1 MITFGIDPGSQ
12 KTGYGVIRVEGSSYQ
27 CLDAKV
33 LRVEE
38 GAPLHERLKEIYERL
53 TKALE
58 EHNPDR
64 VFLESIF
71 HQKNAQSALVL
82 GQARGV
88 ALLAASMRN
97 VPVGEISPAEVK
109 KAVTGRG
116 NADKNQVQE
125 MVRILLGLQKRVAQ
139 DASDALAIAIA
150 GASRVRFDEAIE
162 RGLKLQDQT
171 R

>member
-12 KTGYGVIRVEGSSYQ
+12 KTGYGVIRVEGSSYR

-33 LRVEE
+33 IRVED
-38 GAPLHERLKEIYERL
+38 GAPLHERLKTIFERL
-53 TKALE
+53 TLALE
-58 EHNPDR
+58 EHKPDR
-64 VFLESIF
+64 IFLESIF
-71 HQKNAQSALVL
+71 HHRSAQSAIVL

-88 ALLAASMRN
+88 ALLAAGMRGS
-97 VPVGEISPAEVK
+97 PVGEISPAEVK

-116 NADKNQVQE
+116 NADKGQVQE
-125 MVRILLGLQKRVAQ
+125 MVRILLGLEKRAAQ

-150 GASRVRFDEAIE
+150 GASRVRFDDAIE
-162 RGLKLQDQT
+162 RGMKLQGQQ